1 MKENLN
7 KEQYLLI
14 VSCASKEDFSEWN
27 EYVKETEELI
37 KLRGANF
44 EGLVIE
50 NAIFQNKSGKAA
62 DFYDANFSNAHVS
75 SVDMSYCNFM
85 EANLSFLC
93 AEGSAFYGTNFVRTE
108 LTASTFTLCNF
119 YNASFQKADMHS
131 VEFYES
137 HFQDCSFNSADLSKA
152 KFYGGGF
159 NPLVGKELRFNLC
172 GASFY
177 NAKFTSDTYFHLA
190 NVSKETDFRTISFES
205 ACYSAGLKQSI
216 QYCNRRH
223 NWNDW
228 YNNNDSIVKSL
239 VRLFW
244 FTSNYGTSP
253 KRVIQSFFLVC
264 FLYALIYWLFPS
276 LTSVNG
282 DISFVHSIY
291 FSIVTMTTLGFG
303 DIYANSDSW
312 VAQLL
317 LITHVLSGYVLLG
330 ALITVLSNLF
340 IADGPSRGL
349 IKYPQ
354 KPKARVTMSV
364 KNSTKQTV
372 QE

>member
-1 MKENLN
+1 MKEKLN

-14 VSCASKEDFSEWN
+14 VSCAVKEDFSAWN
-27 EYVKETEELI
+27 EYVKETEDLI

-44 EGLVIE
+44 EGLVIKD
-50 NAIFQNKSGKAA
+50 AIFQNKSGKGA
-62 DFYDANFSNAHVS
+62 DFYGANFSKAHVS
-75 SVDMSYCNFM
+75 SVDMADCNFM
-85 EANLSFLC
+85 EANLSFLR
-93 AEGSAFYGTNFVRTE
+93 AEGSAFHGANFVRTE

-119 YNASFQKADMHS
+119 YNASFQEANMHS

-137 HFQDCSFNSADLSKA
+137 HFQDCSFNRADLSKA
-152 KFYGGGF
+152 KFYGGGY
-159 NPLVGKELRFNLC
+159 NPLVRQELRFNLC
-172 GASFY
+172 GANFY

-190 NVSKETDFRTISFES
+190 DVSKETDFRTISFEN

-228 YNNNDSIVKSL
+228 YDNNGSIVKSL

-253 KRVIQSFFLVC
+253 KRVIQSFFSVC

-276 LTSVNG
+276 LTSVDG
-282 DISFVHSIY
+282 DISFVRSIY

-303 DIYANSDSW
+303 DIYANADSW
-312 VAQLL
+312 FAQLL

-340 IADGPSRGL
+340 TADGPSRGL
-349 IKYPQ
+349 VKHPQ
-354 KPKARVTMSV
+354 EPKARIRMSV
-364 KNSTKQTV
+364 KNIT
-372 QE
+372 